1 THQSLCDMP
10 PMRPCSPGSIDIET
24 REPTVA
30 FAVNFTPGRLR
41 RVAPGKQAPL
51 DLFAFVEAIYDL
63 QHYFAIF
70 QSHSGN
76 ARP

>member
-1 THQSLCDMP
+1 
-10 PMRPCSPGSIDIET
+10 MRSCSPGSINIET
-24 REPTVA
+24 RERTVA
-30 FAVNFTPGRLR
+30 FAVNFIPGRFC

-63 QHYFAIF
+63 PHYFAIF

>member
-1 THQSLCDMP
+1 MP